1 MTDKDKIILKTYI
14 FESLGRLILLKITS
28 LCHFPRICRMVNGVK
43 VLLAGHL
50 ERVLP
55 ALVHDGV
62 DYDVVAAV

>member
-1 MTDKDKIILKTYI
+1 
-14 FESLGRLILLKITS
+14 
-28 LCHFPRICRMVNGVK
+28 MVNGVK

>member
-1 MTDKDKIILKTYI
+1 
-14 FESLGRLILLKITS
+14 
-28 LCHFPRICRMVNGVK
+28 MVNGVK

-62 DYDVVAAV
+62 DYDVIATVRRVSGNALPSVQGLRSIILLDLVYEMKLLRVAS

>member
-1 MTDKDKIILKTYI
+1 MTEKDWVNGNAYI

-43 VLLAGHL
+43 VLLSGHL

-62 DYDVVAAV
+62 DNDVVAAV